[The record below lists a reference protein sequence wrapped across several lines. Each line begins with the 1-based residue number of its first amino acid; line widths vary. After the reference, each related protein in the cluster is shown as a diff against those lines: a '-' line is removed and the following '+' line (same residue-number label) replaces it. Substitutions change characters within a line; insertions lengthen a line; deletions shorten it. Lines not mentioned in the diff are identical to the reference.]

1 MELLARGASDLGITL
16 DRTQM
21 EQFQRY
27 HREIADWNRRMNLT
41 SVSGKKETQTRH
53 FVDSL
58 SVTAALPTDML
69 RTGKRVLDVGSGAGL
84 PGLPLKIAFPGL
96 RLTLM
101 DATAKKTSFLESTIR
116 VLDLGKIEIC
126 TDRAETLAHDPDHRE
141 KYDAVLARAVAKLTV
156 LAELCLAFCRLG
168 GIVVA
173 HKKRGIDAE
182 IFDARHAVQTMGGVL
197 KEVKD
202 VTVQGLAEDRCL
214 VVLKKTH
221 PTPESLP
228 RKPGIPAKRPL

>member
-1 MELLARGASDLGITL
+1 
-16 DRTQM
+16 M
-21 EQFQRY
+21 EQFQKY
-27 HREIADWNRRMNLT
+27 HREIAEWNRRMNLT
-41 SVSGKKETQTRH
+41 SVSDEKETQTRH

-69 RTGKRVLDVGSGAGL
+69 RAGKRVLDVGTGAGL
-84 PGLPLKIAFPGL
+84 PGLPLKIAFPDL

-101 DATAKKTSFLESTIR
+101 DATSKKTAFLESTIR
-116 VLDLGKIEIC
+116 TLNLGQVEIC
-126 TDRAETLAHDPDHRE
+126 TDRAETLAHDPDHRG
-141 KYDAVLARAVAKLTV
+141 KYDTVLARAVAKLTV

-173 HKKRGIDAE
+173 YKKKGIDAE
-182 IFDARHAVQTMGGVL
+182 IFEARHAVQSMGGVL
-197 KEVKD
+197 KEVKE
-202 VTVQGLAEDRCL
+202 VTVQGLPQDRCL
-214 VVLKKTH
+214 VVLKKTQ